1 MRQKTY
7 QEHLR
12 NPLMHYTLSHT
23 AAAPVQGQ
31 TPFQKTLKIRV
42 ATKRSGISHS
52 STNCEKSRFFFILS
66 SKQPYRRP
74 YAFCIS
80 AAIFRA
86 KKTKAIAAAARIA
99 EPR

>member
-1 MRQKTY
+1 
-7 QEHLR
+7 
-12 NPLMHYTLSHT
+12 MHYTLSHT

-66 SKQPYRRP
+66 SKQKNV
-74 YAFCIS
+74 I
-80 AAIFRA
+80 
-86 KKTKAIAAAARIA
+86 K
-99 EPR
+99 